1 MASKPFG
8 ETRAGGPV
16 PADNT
21 DPVHRAVSVLD
32 TAERVARKIQ
42 GEAREEAQRL
52 IAEAR
57 EESERIRDEAR
68 GDAPELQRA
77 TEQLRV
83 EQQRILHD
91 VEALRDQLDSVLD
104 ARRGGT
110 QRPDGQS
117 GRVTTADESGQ
128 ANS

>member
-8 ETRAGGPV
+8 ETRADGPV

-42 GEAREEAQRL
+42 GEAREAAQRL
-52 IAEAR
+52 IAEAG

-68 GDAPELQRA
+68 GDAPELQRE
-77 TEQLRV
+77 TEQLRLK
-83 EQQRILHD
+83 QQRILDD
-91 VEALRDQLDSVLD
+91 VEALRDQLDSLLD
-104 ARRGGT
+104 AHRGGT
-110 QRPDGQS
+110 QRPDDQS

>member
-21 DPVHRAVSVLD
+21 ESVHRAVSVLD
-32 TAERVARKIQ
+32 TAERVARNIQ

-57 EESERIRDEAR
+57 EESERIREEAR
-68 GDAPELQRA
+68 GDAPELQRE
-77 TEQLRV
+77 TEQLRLK
-83 EQQRILHD
+83 QQRIRHD
-91 VEALRDQLDSVLD
+91 IEALRDELDSLLEEH
-104 ARRGGT
+104 RGGT
-110 QRPDGQS
+110 QRPDRQS
-117 GRVTTADESGQ
+117 GRAPTADESGQ